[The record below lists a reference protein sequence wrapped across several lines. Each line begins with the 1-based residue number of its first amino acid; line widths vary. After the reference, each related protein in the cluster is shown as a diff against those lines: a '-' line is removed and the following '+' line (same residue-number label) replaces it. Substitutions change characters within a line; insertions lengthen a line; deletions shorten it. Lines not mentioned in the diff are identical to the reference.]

1 MLFLQDY
8 ILLHQ
13 IPVKKGGVMGVP
25 IRVKP
30 QEIASSIKKGQ
41 ALLVCA
47 YDSEEK
53 FKMFHL
59 DGAISLS
66 EFESRLP
73 SLPKEHELIFY
84 CA

>member
-1 MLFLQDY
+1 
-8 ILLHQ
+8 
-13 IPVKKGGVMGVP
+13 MGVP

-30 QEIASSIKKGQ
+30 QEAASSINKGQ

-47 YDSEEK
+47 YDSDEK
-53 FKMFHL
+53 FRMFHL

-73 SLPKEHELIFY
+73 SLPKGQEMIFY

>member
-1 MLFLQDY
+1 
-8 ILLHQ
+8 
-13 IPVKKGGVMGVP
+13 MGVP
-25 IRVKP
+25 VRVKP
-30 QEIASSIKKGQ
+30 QEAANSIKKGQ

-47 YDSEEK
+47 YDSDEK

-66 EFESRLP
+66 KFESLLP
-73 SLPKEHELIFY
+73 SLPKEKELIFY